1 MQNWLFHR
9 HIVTLPPT
17 ETEDVFSMYRVAY
30 EFHREVDTR
39 TSLDDYCQWYE
50 RVAEQHQQ
58 EHRAMQHDI
67 NILGWFYRSP

>member
-9 HIVTLPPT
+9 HIVPLPPA
-17 ETEDVFSMYRVAY
+17 ETEDVFSMYQVAY

-39 TSLDDYCQWYE
+39 TSLGDYCQWYE
-50 RVAEQHQQ
+50 RVAEQHRQ
-58 EHRAMQHDI
+58 EQCAMQHDI